1 MLQHNRFGKIEMGTI
16 LWNDGMVKLIFCG
29 ENVPVKKTYFSES
42 SVHFWRTFLVPQTD
56 RVNQPEEV
64 VPFRPKIDEQTKYLV
79 TILMKTLL

>member
-1 MLQHNRFGKIEMGTI
+1 
-16 LWNDGMVKLIFCG
+16 MVKLIFCG

-42 SVHFWRTFLVPQTD
+42 SVHFGRTFLVPQTD